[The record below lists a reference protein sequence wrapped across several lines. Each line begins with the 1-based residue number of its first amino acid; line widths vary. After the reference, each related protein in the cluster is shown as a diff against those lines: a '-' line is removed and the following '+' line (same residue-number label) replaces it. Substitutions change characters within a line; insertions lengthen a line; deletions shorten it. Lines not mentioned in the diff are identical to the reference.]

1 MLEVSP
7 TGPAGSIVALPPAIT
22 AGAGELARVAGDAAA
37 VRGQLASVAS
47 AGCGPEAAGAYEHMS
62 GAWLGELGRLCVTTG
77 DVASKLTAAAA
88 SYQTT
93 DASAIPGGGR

>member
-1 MLEVSP
+1 MVEVSQV
-7 TGPAGSIVALPPAIT
+7 GPAGSLVALPPAIT

-47 AGCGPEAAGAYEHMS
+47 AGCGPEAMSAYEHMNT
-62 GAWLGELGRLCVTTG
+62 AWLGELGRLCGSTG
-77 DVASKLTAAAA
+77 DVASKLTAAAG

-93 DASAIPGGGR
+93 DATAIPGGGG